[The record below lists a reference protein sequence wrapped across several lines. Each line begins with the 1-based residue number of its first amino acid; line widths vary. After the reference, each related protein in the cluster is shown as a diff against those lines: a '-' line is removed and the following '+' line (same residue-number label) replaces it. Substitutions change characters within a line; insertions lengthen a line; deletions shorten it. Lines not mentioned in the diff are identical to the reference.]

1 MILLNLND
9 VVLYAKATFAV
20 VVWGA
25 SFIATKV
32 ALRELGPYSII
43 WGRFAVGLL
52 VLAGVLL
59 LRRQW
64 RVPSRRDLALFALL
78 GFLCVPFHQ
87 FLQTVG
93 LKTAQA
99 STSGWI
105 IATTPVFIALLGR
118 FVLGEKLGAGRTIG
132 ILLAASGVLV
142 VVSGGSLASLASL
155 RFGTVGDFLMLT
167 SALNWAVFSVLSR
180 KALGRYPGGLMMT
193 WVMALGWIMATPMLF
208 SGPGPAEYLGLS
220 VWGAIALLFLGVCCT
235 GLAYVFWYDALQG
248 MEASR
253 VGAFMYLE
261 PPAAVI
267 VAAVV
272 LGEPV
277 TPAAVVGGAF
287 ILLGV
292 WLVNRCSPAQA
303 KRQEG
308 KAAA

>member
-1 MILLNLND
+1 MNLND
-9 VVLYAKATFAV
+9 ALLCVKATFAV

-32 ALRELGPYSII
+32 ALRELPPYSII

-52 VLAGVLL
+52 VLGAVLI

-64 RVPSRRDLALFALL
+64 RVPSRRDLALVALL
-78 GFLCVPFHQ
+78 GFLSVPFHQ
-87 FLQTVG
+87 YLQTVG
-93 LKTAQA
+93 LETAQA

-118 FVLGEKLGAGRTIG
+118 FVLGERLGAGRTAG

-142 VVSGGSLASLASL
+142 VVSGGSLASLVSL
-155 RFGTVGDFLMLT
+155 EFGTVGDVLMLA

-193 WVMALGWIMATPMLF
+193 WVMGLGWIMATPMLAT
-208 SGPGPAEYLGLS
+208 GPVLAGFQGLS
-220 VWGAIALLFLGVCCT
+220 TAGAAALLFLGVCCT

-253 VGAFMYLE
+253 VGAFMYFE
-261 PPAAVI
+261 PPTAVI

-277 TPAAVVGGAF
+277 TPAAVLGGIF
-287 ILLGV
+287 ILYGV
-292 WLVNRCSPAQA
+292 WQVNRCSPSQ
-303 KRQEG
+303 RGSQEG
-308 KAAA
+308 KAVV

>member
-1 MILLNLND
+1 LNLND
-9 VVLYAKATFAV
+9 LVLYAKATFAV

-32 ALRELGPYSII
+32 VLREMSPYSII
-43 WGRFAVGLL
+43 WARFAVGLL
-52 VLAGVLL
+52 VLVGVLV

-64 RVPSRRDLALFALL
+64 AVPSRRDFALFVLL

-118 FVLGEKLGAGRTIG
+118 FVLGERLGAGRIFG

-142 VVSGGSLASLASL
+142 VVSGGSPESL
-155 RFGTVGDFLMLT
+155 RHLKFGTTGDLLMLV

-180 KALGRYPGGLMMT
+180 KALTRYSGALMMA
-193 WVMALGWIMATPMLF
+193 WVMGLGWIMATPMLF
-208 SGPGPAEYLGLS
+208 SGPGPVECLGLS
-220 VWGAIALLFLGVCCT
+220 VWGASALLFLGVCCT

-253 VGAFMYLE
+253 VGVFMYLE
-261 PPAAVI
+261 PPAAVV
-267 VAAVV
+267 VAAIV
-272 LGEPV
+272 LGEPI
-277 TPAAVVGGAF
+277 TSVVLLGGVL
-287 ILLGV
+287 ILFGV
-292 WLVNRCSPAQA
+292 WLVNRCSPGLAQQ
-303 KRQEG
+303 KEG
-308 KAAA
+308 KSTV

>member
-1 MILLNLND
+1 MNLTD
-9 VVLYAKATFAV
+9 ALLYAKAIFAV

-32 ALRELGPYSII
+32 ALRELTPYSII

-52 VLAGVLL
+52 VLVAVLG

-64 RVPSRRDLALFALL
+64 KIPSPRDLVLFAVL

-118 FVLGEKLGAGRTIG
+118 FVLGERLGKGRIGG
-132 ILLAASGVLV
+132 ILIAASGVFV
-142 VVSGGSLASLASL
+142 VVSGGSFASLKNL
-155 RFGTVGDFLMLT
+155 KFGTAGDLLMLV

-180 KALGRYPGGLMMT
+180 RALARYPGALMMT
-193 WVMALGWIMATPMLF
+193 WVMALGWLMATPMLF
-208 SGPGPAEYLGLS
+208 SGQGPAEYLGLS
-220 VWGAIALLFLGVCCT
+220 AGGALALLFLGVCCT

-277 TPAAVVGGAF
+277 TFAAVAGGVL

-292 WLVNRCSPAQA
+292 WLVNRRSLP
-303 KRQEG
+303 RS
-308 KAAA
+308 